1 MAQISD
7 DDDDDLSSLRVAQ
20 YSDDNDDLRGRG
32 LRDGAARQVVGGRL
46 RLEGEGGLRKSSK
59 RCKISPPQKN
69 VLSFN

>member
-7 DDDDDLSSLRVAQ
+7 DDDDDLSSLCVAQ

-46 RLEGEGGLRKSSK
+46 RLEGEGGLGK
-59 RCKISPPQKN
+59 P
-69 VLSFN
+69 